1 MSRFTIKEQDYI
13 NVVRYFNNNHDNST
27 PEIARQLKL
36 TKNYVNFILTK
47 YLNKLKQYYV
57 Y

>member
-1 MSRFTIKEQDYI
+1 MSRFTIKEEDYN

-36 TKNYVNFILTK
+36 NKNYVNFMLTK
-47 YLNKLKQYYV
+47 YLNKLK
-57 Y
+57 